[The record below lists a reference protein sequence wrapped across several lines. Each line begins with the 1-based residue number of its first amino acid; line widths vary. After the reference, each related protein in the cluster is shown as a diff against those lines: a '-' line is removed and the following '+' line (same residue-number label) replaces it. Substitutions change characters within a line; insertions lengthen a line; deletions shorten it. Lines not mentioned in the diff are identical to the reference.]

1 MFLSTIIALV
11 LGVII
16 STKVLNKEPDDSF
29 SILSKTKNGNITTYE
44 VMGRGYA
51 GKKGEMS
58 FEEAGQGAGIGD
70 VSGVLAVVCVEDLPL
85 LVHHKAG
92 GQLQLVALVG
102 TVLVACGSCF
112 GNLQHRPGIS
122 HLGHRGRRLDA
133 KALIQSS
140 FWVTQD
146 GEGEGIGLQLL
157 RQPGGVGLQ
166 DNDDLTAYIGDLM
179 VVLGQLM
186 DVVLAEGAAVVA

>member
-1 MFLSTIIALV
+1 MLRGGSHAAFV
-11 LGVII
+11 LLIEEG
-16 STKVLNKEPDDSF
+16 L
-29 SILSKTKNGNITTYE
+29 
-44 VMGRGYA
+44 RGYA

-70 VSGVLAVVCVEDLPL
+70 VSGALAVVCVEDLPL

-122 HLGHRGRRLDA
+122 HLGHRGRGLDA

-146 GEGEGIGLQLL
+146 GEGEGIRLQLL

-179 VVLGQLM
+179 VVLSQLM
-186 DVVLAEGAAVVA
+186 DVVLAEGAAVVT